1 MRPQLEDS
9 WDGAERRDSYIAKKL
24 FSPFPFGFC
33 SSISI
38 ALRKHF
44 LITPPDSPLRFR
56 HLNFTI
62 HYQGRFRKESH
73 ESRTFL

>member
-9 WDGAERRDSYIAKKL
+9 WDGAERRDSYIVQNL

-44 LITPPDSPLRFR
+44 LITPPDSPLGFG
-56 HLNFTI
+56 I
-62 HYQGRFRKESH
+62 
-73 ESRTFL
+73 